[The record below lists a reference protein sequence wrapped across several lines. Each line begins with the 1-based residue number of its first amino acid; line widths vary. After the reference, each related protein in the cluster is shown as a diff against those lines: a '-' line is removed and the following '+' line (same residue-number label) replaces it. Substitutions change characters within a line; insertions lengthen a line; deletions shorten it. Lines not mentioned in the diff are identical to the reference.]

1 MGEGGVVVERDRQ
14 RGGGETGNRETRARS
29 IKEGEKAGD
38 GADKRRRR
46 WRSRTCTCSQVG
58 RKGLR

>member
-1 MGEGGVVVERDRQ
+1 MEEARQETERH
-14 RGGGETGNRETRARS
+14 GARS